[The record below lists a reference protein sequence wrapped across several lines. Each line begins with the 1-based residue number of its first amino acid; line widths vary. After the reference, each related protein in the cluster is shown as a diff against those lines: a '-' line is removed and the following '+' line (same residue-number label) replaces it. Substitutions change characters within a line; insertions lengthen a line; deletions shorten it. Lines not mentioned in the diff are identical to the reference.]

1 MGAVLENRKES
12 TKWGKKVLPS
22 EVWKT
27 TAWYYHINCIDHSL
41 FHYRRFSTCG
51 KQSLD
56 VLYLNHWRSGKN
68 KWEEGKRNF
77 PRVRILWKFLS
88 NYTCVRARKF
98 DISLRGARGA
108 LPLTRL
114 KGGIFFNGFNESPDE
129 NRSTLVVAL
138 LQPTAGIL
146 L

>member
-1 MGAVLENRKES
+1 MAAVLENRKES

-22 EVWKT
+22 KVWKT
-27 TAWYYHINCIDHSL
+27 ATWYYHINCIDHSL
-41 FHYRRFSTCG
+41 FHYNGGFQRAG
-51 KQSLD
+51 KQTLD
-56 VLYLNHWRSGKN
+56 ILYLNHWRTGKN
-68 KWEEGKRNF
+68 KWGKRNS

-108 LPLTRL
+108 LSLILL
-114 KGGIFFNGFNESPDE
+114 KGGIFFNGFNESPAE